1 MDRRPAIKPGPDLR
15 QADTSRDD
23 DSFDSATDGDGF
35 SRLDTG
41 VTGMTGSSIDTLY
54 DLGLPA
60 PALGDEADDAE
71 LDEPVP
77 NAERLVAQAV
87 ALAGDD
93 HDAATLVGRFWRFAP
108 DEELIGFTAEEM
120 LTAARA
126 HRDLAQQ
133 RVPGELKLRIH
144 EPDADQ
150 HHTVIEIVTDDMPFL
165 VDSVTALLNSHH
177 LDVHL
182 LVHPLV
188 VVRREPLG
196 RLTEVS
202 ADVEP
207 DDAIAGDLVESWMRI
222 EIDPVRDPAGRE
234 RLRRELQRVLTDV
247 REAVEDWPKMRQ
259 RALALADELASARTS
274 DNRPPVPEKDITD
287 SVELLRW
294 LAHDHFTFLGYRE
307 YRLVDTEGAGGG
319 QALEAVLG
327 TGLGVLRSDSP
338 EARSLNS
345 MTPEAHE
352 KVLEKRL
359 LIITKANSRAT
370 VHRSAYLDY
379 IGFKI
384 FNEAGDVVG
393 ERRFLGLFSTAA
405 YRTSVQEL
413 PVVRRKVAEVLD
425 RSGLSLRS
433 HSGKDLLQILETYP
447 RDELFQIK
455 TDDLYHAV
463 IGVLRMAGRRQLR
476 VFLRRDAYGRF
487 ISCLIYLPRDRFTT
501 QNRLRMQDILLRELN
516 GVGVDYTTRVTE
528 SMLARVHFIVRTD
541 PSNPPGQIDADLLAE
556 ELADATRL
564 WDDDYRLVL
573 ERKLGD
579 EQAKHLF
586 SRYADAFPEGYKDGH
601 TPYEA
606 MKDLAKLELLEEPG
620 QLEMHLFRKQVAPR
634 ASGVGRDGEADEAM
648 DVRFKVYRYGEPM
661 MLSAVL
667 PVLHSLGVKVVD
679 EHPYEVERVDGRIW
693 LYDFGLQLP
702 EAHQELAEVRP
713 HVENA
718 FAAAWR
724 GEAEVDGFN
733 ELVLRGGLTWRQVVV
748 LRAYA
753 KYLRQAGTV
762 FSQEYMEQ
770 TFIAYPKIAS
780 LLVELFE
787 TRFRPGATTMD
798 ERRQRSGELVG
809 AIGAALDDVASL
821 DQDRILRAYL
831 TLIQATLRTSFY
843 QKPVGGRPKSYVA
856 FKLDPQAIPDL
867 PAPRPKFEIFVYS
880 PRFEGVH
887 LRFGPVARGG
897 LRWSDRR
904 EDFRTEVLGL
914 VKAQMVKNAVIVP
927 VGAKGG
933 FVLKQKPG
941 DRDEAVACYKEF
953 VGALLD
959 VTDNILSGEIVP
971 PDDVVRHDADDPYLV
986 VAADKG
992 TATFSDIANEI
1003 SEAHNFWLGDAF
1015 ASGGS
1020 AGYDHKKM
1028 GITARGAW
1036 ESVKRH
1042 FRELGHDTQ
1051 TQDFTVVG
1059 VGDMSGD
1066 VFGNGMLLSKHI
1078 RLVAAFDHRHI
1089 FLDPDPDAATSWDER
1104 KRLFDLPRSS
1114 WEDYNPELISA
1125 GGGIHP
1131 RTAKSVPITPQV
1143 RAVLGLDDDVSQ
1155 LSPQELMKAIL
1166 TAPVD
1171 LFWNGGIGTYVKAS
1185 TQTNAEVGDK
1195 SNDAIRV
1202 DGKSL
1207 RCRVVGEGGNLGFT
1221 QHGRIEYASAGGRIY
1236 TDFIDNAAGVDCSDH
1251 EVNIKILL
1259 NTAVADDELGRPER
1273 DELLAQ
1279 MTDEVAELVLR
1290 DNYDQARALNN
1301 AEAQAASLLPVHRR
1315 MINELERSGA
1325 LDRALEA
1332 LPPDDEL
1339 AVRTENGL
1347 TAPEFAVLLAYV
1359 KIVLEREIVSEG
1371 LADEEWTTDILVNYF
1386 PTPLR
1391 ERFADRMGR
1400 HRLRRDIVTT
1410 VLVNEAI
1417 NRGGISFVFRVVEE
1431 TAASAADVLRAYVV
1445 VREVFGLREL
1455 WDAVEALDNQVS
1467 PELQTSVYLDTRRL
1481 LDRAVRWLVTNRR
1494 SPLDVPAEIA
1504 RLRDGVARLLPDLE
1518 HLFYG
1523 TEREAIAAHIDSLT
1537 GKGLPRELAEQATR
1551 LMYSFGLLDV
1561 VETARSTNREVSE
1574 VASVYFVLSD
1584 RFRVDSL
1591 LSKISLLPR
1600 EDRWQTLA
1608 RMALRYDLYA
1618 ALAALTAEVLG
1629 STPDTLPPVDRVQE
1643 WEQANA
1649 TSIHRAHRA
1658 MGEFDESRADL
1669 SALSVLLRQIRTLV
1683 RTSAAA

>member
-15 QADTSRDD
+15 QADTGRDD

-60 PALGDEADDAE
+60 QALADESEDAE

-93 HDAATLVGRFWRFAP
+93 HDAATLVDRFWRFAP

-120 LTAARA
+120 LEAARA

-144 EPDADQ
+144 EPDAEQ
-150 HHTVIEIVTDDMPFL
+150 HHTVVEIVTDDMPFL
-165 VDSVTALLNSHH
+165 VDSVTALLNSRH

-222 EIDPVRDPAGRE
+222 EIDPVRDPAERE
-234 RLRRELQRVLTDV
+234 TLRRELQRVLTDV

-259 RALALADELASARTS
+259 RALALADELAAARTS

-307 YRLVDTEGAGGG
+307 YRLVDTDGARGG

-327 TGLGVLRSDSP
+327 TGLGILRSDSP

-384 FNEAGDVVG
+384 FNEAGEVVG

-541 PSNPPGQIDADLLAE
+541 PNNPPGDIDADLLAE

-586 SRYADAFPEGYKDGH
+586 ARYADAFPEGYKDGH

-620 QLEMHLFRKQVAPR
+620 QLEMHLFRKQAPPRPYAAR
-634 ASGVGRDGEADEAM
+634 AADADEAM

-693 LYDFGLQLP
+693 LYDFGLELP
-702 EAHQELAEVRP
+702 ERHQDLAEVRP

-733 ELVLRGGLTWRQVVV
+733 ELVLRAGLTWRQVVV

-770 TFIAYPKIAS
+770 TFIAYPQIAE
-780 LLVELFE
+780 LLVKLFE
-787 TRFRPGATTMD
+787 TRFAPGATTLD
-798 ERRQRSGELVG
+798 ERRQRSGELVD
-809 AIGAALDDVASL
+809 AIGEALDEVASL
-821 DQDRILRAYL
+821 DQDRILRSYL

-843 QKPVGGRPKSYVA
+843 QKPVGGRPKAYVA

-887 LRFGPVARGG
+887 LRYGPVARGG

-941 DRDEAVACYKEF
+941 DRDEAVICYKEF
-953 VGALLD
+953 ISALLD
-959 VTDNILSGEIVP
+959 VTDNIVSGEIVP
-971 PDDVVRHDADDPYLV
+971 PEDVVRHDGDDPYLV

-1003 SEAHNFWLGDAF
+1003 SEAHSFWLGDAF

-1066 VFGNGMLLSKHI
+1066 VFGNGMLLSRHI

-1089 FLDPDPDAATSWDER
+1089 FLDPDPDSARSWEER
-1104 KRLFDLPRSS
+1104 KRLFDMPRSS
-1114 WEDYNPELISA
+1114 WEDYDRELISA
-1125 GGGIHP
+1125 GGGVYP
-1131 RTAKSVPITPQV
+1131 RTAKSVPVSPQV
-1143 RAVLGLDDDVSQ
+1143 RAVLGLDEDVTQ
-1155 LSPQELMKAIL
+1155 ISPQELMKAIL

-1185 TQTNAEVGDK
+1185 SQTNAEVGDK

-1202 DGKSL
+1202 DGKGL

-1221 QHGRIEYASAGGRIY
+1221 QQGRIEYASTGGRIY

-1259 NTAVADDELGRPER
+1259 NTAVADGELDRPER

-1301 AEAQAASLLPVHRR
+1301 AQAQAASLLPVHRR

-1332 LPPDDEL
+1332 LPSDEEL
-1339 AVRTENGL
+1339 AVRTESGL

-1359 KIVLEREIVSEG
+1359 KIVLEREIVGEG
-1371 LADEEWTTDILVNYF
+1371 LADEEWTTDVLVNYF

-1391 ERFADRMGR
+1391 QRFAERMGR

-1445 VREVFGLREL
+1445 VREVFGLRDL
-1455 WDAVEALDNQVS
+1455 WDAVEALDNKVS
-1467 PELQTSVYLDTRRL
+1467 PELQTAVYLDTRRL

-1494 SPLDVPAEIA
+1494 SPIDVPTEIA

-1518 HLFYG
+1518 NRFWG
-1523 TEREAIAAHIDSLT
+1523 TEREAIAAHIESLVER
-1537 GKGLPRELAEQATR
+1537 GLPRDLAEQATR
-1551 LMYSFGLLDV
+1551 LMYSFGLLDI
-1561 VETARSTNREVSE
+1561 VETAQGTGRDVSE

-1584 RFRVDSL
+1584 RFRVDAL

-1629 STPDTLPPVDRVQE
+1629 STPEDVPPVERVQE